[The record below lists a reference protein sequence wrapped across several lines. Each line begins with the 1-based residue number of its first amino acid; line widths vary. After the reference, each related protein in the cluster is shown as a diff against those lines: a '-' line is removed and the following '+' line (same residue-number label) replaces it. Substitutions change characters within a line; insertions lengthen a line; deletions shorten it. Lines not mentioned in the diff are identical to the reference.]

1 METITHSITIQVPP
15 AEVFEAF
22 SSLGGIRSWW
32 TNAISGNPDKGGE
45 LKMEIGMNRHILFS
59 VSGLKKNS
67 FMALTALSSNFPEG
81 QELVGTETTLKVAT
95 NASRTTNLVFT
106 QSGWKEKTPLYKTTT
121 KQWLTRLES
130 LKKLCESGKG
140 DPEIVTLPRK

>member
-1 METITHSITIQVPP
+1 METITHNISIHVPP
-15 AEVFEAF
+15 SETFEAF

-45 LKMEIGMNRHILFS
+45 LKLELGMNRHVVFS
-59 VSGLKKNS
+59 VSGLRKNS
-67 FMALTALSSNFPEG
+67 CMSLTGISSNFPEG
-81 QELVGTETTLKVAT
+81 EELIGTTLTFKVTT
-95 NASRTTNLVFT
+95 NASHQTNLSFI
-106 QSGWKEKTPLYKTTT
+106 QEGWRDKTPFFKTQT

-140 DPEIVTLPRK
+140 DPEIVTLARK

>member
-1 METITHSITIQVPP
+1 METITCPITISVPP

-45 LKMEIGMNRHILFS
+45 LRMEIGMNRHIIFS
-59 VSGLKKNS
+59 VSAMKKNS
-67 FMALTALSSNFPEG
+67 FITLTGISSNFPEG
-81 QELVGTETTLKVAT
+81 EEMIGTSITFKVLT
-95 NASRTTNLVFT
+95 NSARTTNLT
-106 QSGWKEKTPLYKTTT
+106 LTHEGWKAKTPFYKSTS
-121 KQWLTRLES
+121 KQWATRLES

-140 DPEIVTLPRK
+140 DPEIVTLARK

>member
-1 METITHSITIQVPP
+1 METINHTISINVPP

-45 LKMEIGMNRHILFS
+45 LTLQFGMNRHIVFK

-67 FMALTALSSNFPEG
+67 FMALTALSSNFPDGEEVIG
-81 QELVGTETTLKVAT
+81 TTLSLTVTT
-95 NASRTTNLVFT
+95 NAARHTNLVLEQT
-106 QSGWKEKTPLYKTTT
+106 GWKEKTAFYKTSS
-121 KQWLTRLES
+121 KQWATRLES
-130 LKKLCESGKG
+130 LKKLCENGKG